1 LTLFNAHAHY
11 LQIETWGF
19 NMQEYIHRYLE
30 GELAECLS
38 QFPCTAIIGP
48 RQCGKTS
55 LAQAISV
62 DRKTVY
68 LDLERP
74 ADVRRLQEPE
84 FFLDEHK
91 SHLICLDEIQRVP
104 ELFPVL
110 RGWIDRNR
118 DARILILGSASRDL
132 IRQSSESLAGRI
144 AYIELTP
151 FMGREVYSQGIAERT
166 LWMRGGFP
174 DSLLAQSDKASV
186 RWRSSFVQSFLERD
200 IPALGFNI
208 PARTLGRVWSMCA
221 HYHGQTLN
229 SSALG
234 QSLGV
239 SHTSVR
245 RYVELLSQT
254 FMLRILPP
262 FDVNLKKRLV
272 KAPKIYLR
280 DSGILHALL
289 GIDDFSS
296 LLGHPLYGAS
306 WEGFAMEQVLARFPD
321 WKYGFYRTSDGTEMD
336 LVLEKGGRRIGFEFK
351 ASAAPSVTA
360 GFWNSFDV
368 LGLDQAFV
376 VAPVE
381 SGYPLKNNVRVIAV
395 SELDDFVGCL
405 PPYL

>member
-1 LTLFNAHAHY
+1 
-11 LQIETWGF
+11 
-19 NMQEYIHRYLE
+19 MQKYIHRFVE
-30 GELAECLS
+30 GELTECLA
-38 QFPCTAIIGP
+38 QFPCTAILGP

-55 LAQAISV
+55 LAHAISC
-62 DRKTVY
+62 DRKSVY

-84 FFLDEHK
+84 FFFDEHK
-91 SHLICLDEIQRVP
+91 SHLICLDEIQRIP
-104 ELFPVL
+104 DLFPVL

-118 DARILILGSASRDL
+118 NARFLLLGSASRDL
-132 IRQSSESLAGRI
+132 IKQSSESLAGRI
-144 AYIELTP
+144 AYLELTP
-151 FMGREVYSQGIAERT
+151 FLNREVCGEGISEKA

-174 DSLLAQSDKASV
+174 DSLLAQSDEASI
-186 RWRSSFVQSFLERD
+186 RWRNSFVQSFLERD

-208 PARTLGRVWSMCA
+208 PARTLERVWSMCA

-229 SSALG
+229 ASALG
-234 QSLGV
+234 KSLGT

-245 RYVELLSQT
+245 KYVELLSQT
-254 FMLRILPP
+254 FMLRILPS
-262 FDVNLKKRLV
+262 FDANLKKRLV

-280 DSGILHALL
+280 DSGILHSLL
-289 GIDDFSS
+289 GIDDFSA

-306 WEGFAMEQVLARFPD
+306 WEGFALEQVLVRFPF
-321 WKYGFYRTSDGTEMD
+321 WKQGFFRTSDGTEMD

-351 ASAAPSVTA
+351 ASPAPTLTR
-360 GFWNSFDV
+360 GFWSSFEA

-395 SELDDFVGCL
+395 DELDGVAG
-405 PPYL
+405 

>member
-1 LTLFNAHAHY
+1 
-11 LQIETWGF
+11 
-19 NMQEYIHRYLE
+19 MQNYINRFIE
-30 GELAECLS
+30 GELAECLV
-38 QFPCTAIIGP
+38 QFPCTAILGP

-55 LAQAISV
+55 LSQAISA
-62 DRKTVY
+62 DRGSVY

-74 ADVRRLQEPE
+74 ADLRRMQEPE
-84 FFLDEHK
+84 LFLDENK
-91 SHLICLDEIQRVP
+91 SRLICLDEIQRIP
-104 ELFPVL
+104 DLFPVL

-118 DARILILGSASRDL
+118 EARILILGSASRDL
-132 IRQSSESLAGRI
+132 IKQSSESLAGRI
-144 AYIELTP
+144 AYLELTP
-151 FMGREVYSQGIAERT
+151 FLSQEVRGHGIAEKA

-174 DSLLAQSDKASV
+174 DSLLALSDDASI
-186 RWRSSFVQSFLERD
+186 RWRSSFIQTFLERD

-208 PARTLGRVWSMCA
+208 PARTLERVWSMCA

-229 SSALG
+229 ASALA

-245 RYVELLSQT
+245 KYVELLSQT

-280 DSGILHALL
+280 DSGILHTLL
-289 GIDDFSS
+289 GIDNFSA
-296 LLGHPLYGAS
+296 LLGHPVYGAS
-306 WEGFAMEQVLARFPD
+306 WEGFALEQVLARFTR
-321 WKYGFYRTSDGTEMD
+321 WKQGFYRTSDGTEMD

-351 ASAAPSVTA
+351 ASVAPSVTA
-360 GFWNSFDV
+360 GFWNSFDA

-381 SGYPLKNNVRVIAV
+381 SGYPLREKVHVV
-395 SELDDFVGCL
+395 SIDDLDALEF
-405 PPYL
+405 

>member
-1 LTLFNAHAHY
+1 
-11 LQIETWGF
+11 
-19 NMQEYIHRYLE
+19 MQKYIHRFIE
-30 GELAECLS
+30 DELAACLA
-38 QFPCTAIIGP
+38 QFPCTAILGP

-55 LAQAISV
+55 LAKAISNT
-62 DRKTVY
+62 RNSVY

-74 ADVRRLQEPE
+74 ADLRRLREPE
-84 FFLDEHK
+84 LFLDEHK

-104 ELFPVL
+104 DLFPVL
-110 RGWIDRNR
+110 RGWVDRNR

-144 AYIELTP
+144 AYMELGP
-151 FMGREVYSQGIAERT
+151 FGSREVYGQGISEKA

-174 DSLLAQSDKASV
+174 DSLLASSDEASV
-186 RWRSSFVQSFLERD
+186 RWRESFIQTFLERD
-200 IPALGFNI
+200 IPAFGFQI

-229 SSALG
+229 ASALG
-234 QSLGV
+234 KSLGA

-262 FDVNLKKRLV
+262 FDANLKKRLV

-280 DSGILHALL
+280 DSGVLHSLL
-289 GIDDFSS
+289 GIDRFSD

-306 WEGFAMEQVLARFPD
+306 WEGFALEQVLLRFPR
-321 WKYGFYRTSDGTEMD
+321 WKSGFYRTSDGTEMD
-336 LVLEKGGRRIGFEFK
+336 LVLEKGGRRMGFEFK
-351 ASAAPSVTA
+351 ASTAPSVTK
-360 GFWNSFDV
+360 GFWNSFDA
-368 LGLDQAFV
+368 LGLDEAFV

-381 SGYPLKNNVRVIAV
+381 SGYSIRENVRVLPICELEER
-395 SELDDFVGCL
+395 SEWL
-405 PPYL
+405 

>member
-1 LTLFNAHAHY
+1 
-11 LQIETWGF
+11 
-19 NMQEYIHRYLE
+19 MQKYISRFVE
-30 GELAECLS
+30 GELAECLA
-38 QFPCTAIIGP
+38 QFPCTAILGP

-55 LAQAISV
+55 LAHAISC
-62 DRKTVY
+62 DRKSVY

-84 FFLDEHK
+84 FFFDERK
-91 SHLICLDEIQRVP
+91 SHLICLDEIQRIP
-104 ELFPVL
+104 DLFPVL

-118 DARILILGSASRDL
+118 KARFLLLGSASRDL
-132 IRQSSESLAGRI
+132 IKQGSESLAGRI
-144 AYIELTP
+144 AYLELTP
-151 FMGREVYSQGIAERT
+151 FLNCEVCGEGISEKA

-174 DSLLAQSDKASV
+174 DSLLARSDAASI
-186 RWRSSFVQSFLERD
+186 RWRNSFVQTFLERD

-208 PARTLGRVWSMCA
+208 PARTLERVWSMCA

-229 SSALG
+229 ASALG
-234 QSLGV
+234 KSLGT

-245 RYVELLSQT
+245 KYVELLSQT

-262 FDVNLKKRLV
+262 FDANLKKRLV

-280 DSGILHALL
+280 DSGILHSLL
-289 GIDDFSS
+289 GIDDFSA

-306 WEGFAMEQVLARFPD
+306 WEGFALEQVLARFPL
-321 WKYGFYRTSDGTEMD
+321 WNHGFFRTSDGTEMD

-351 ASAAPSVTA
+351 ASSAPTLTR
-360 GFWNSFDV
+360 GFWNSFEA

-381 SGYPLKNNVRVIAV
+381 LGYPLKNNVRVIAV
-395 SELDDFVGCL
+395 SELDSLLSKGVWR
-405 PPYL
+405 

>member
-1 LTLFNAHAHY
+1 
-11 LQIETWGF
+11 
-19 NMQEYIHRYLE
+19 MQEYISRFVE
-30 GELAECLS
+30 DELGECLS
-38 QFPCTAIIGP
+38 QFPCTAILGP

-55 LAQAISV
+55 LAQTISSA
-62 DRKTVY
+62 RKSVY

-74 ADVRRLQEPE
+74 ADIRRLQEPE

-91 SHLICLDEIQRVP
+91 SHLICLDEIQRIP
-104 ELFPVL
+104 DLFPVL

-118 DARILILGSASRDL
+118 DARILLLGSASRDL
-132 IRQSSESLAGRI
+132 IKQSSESLAGRI
-144 AYIELTP
+144 SYLELAP
-151 FMGREVYSQGIAERT
+151 FVSREVYGQGISEQE

-174 DSLLAQSDKASV
+174 DSLLSESDEMSI
-186 RWRSSFVQSFLERD
+186 RWRDSFIQTFLERD

-208 PARTLGRVWSMCA
+208 PAQTLARVWSMCA

-245 RYVELLSQT
+245 KYVELLSQT
-254 FMLRILPP
+254 FMLRILPS

-280 DSGILHALL
+280 DSGILHTLL
-289 GIDDFSS
+289 GIDDFSA

-306 WEGFAMEQVLARFPD
+306 WEGFALEQVLVRFPR
-321 WKYGFYRTSDGTEMD
+321 WKQGFYRTSDGTEMD

-360 GFWNSFDV
+360 GFWNSFDA
-368 LGLDQAFV
+368 LGLDKAFV
-376 VAPVE
+376 VSPVK
-381 SGYPLKNNVRVIAV
+381 SGYPLKENVRVAAIK
-395 SELDDFVGCL
+395 ELDSLEF
-405 PPYL
+405 